1 MRNFLGLGS
10 TTHLISSIPIS
21 KTMIM
26 KKIVLTLF
34 AILIKT
40 ELFAVQFVNNGIH
53 YNIPDPSKKE
63 CWLIKDTENNGVV
76 TSSNYSGMIVIPSQV
91 EYEGEKY
98 DVTKLDRYAFYGS
111 KISFISLPN
120 SIREIDINAFS
131 NSVSLE
137 KVVLPNELEIIPK
150 YCFSGC
156 DNLKSIEIPD
166 HISKIDEGAFQYSG
180 LESVQLP
187 SSILFVGDYAFA
199 DSKGLKSIRI
209 SDSQVYWGKAVL
221 RDCPKLESIEMQDT
235 HPTLA
240 LYNEML
246 LSKDYKTIFFC
257 PQSVKGE
264 IKLHEK
270 VKVIENSAFYG
281 CSQISSVKFN
291 ENIDSIQP
299 LSFYGCSQL
308 TELQFPKGLKY
319 IGDCAFERCSSV
331 TNIDIPN
338 SVKELGFG
346 CFYYTAISDITIPAS
361 VEVLGSKV
369 FYTCENLYKANV
381 RGIIPPK
388 RDSYLFPLRRN
399 MEIHVLKGLKSLY
412 STTEYWNE
420 YVTIYDDLEWI
431 MATSIIMPQEEYT
444 CGINEMKQAVAI
456 ILPENADAQTPV
468 WSSSDESVVYIDKT
482 GSFIGLKEGTANIIA
497 TASDGSGVYS
507 TAIVHVQ
514 NGSSIGTLTGNSQI
528 YETARFSLN
537 GVRLSKP
544 TKGINIIV
552 LNNGV
557 IRKEIVR

>member
-1 MRNFLGLGS
+1 
-10 TTHLISSIPIS
+10 
-21 KTMIM
+21 MIM
-26 KKIVLTLF
+26 KKIVLILF

-40 ELFAVQFVNNGIH
+40 ELFAVQFENNGIH

-76 TSSNYSGMIVIPSQV
+76 ISSNYTGMIVIPSQV

-98 DVTKLDRYAFYGS
+98 DVTKIDRYAFYGS
-111 KISFISLPN
+111 KVSFISLPN
-120 SIREIDINAFS
+120 SIQEIDINAFS
-131 NSVSLE
+131 NSANLE
-137 KVVLPNELEIIPK
+137 KVVLPNELEVIPK

-166 HISKIDEGAFQYSG
+166 HVLKIDEGAFQYSG

-199 DSKGLKSIRI
+199 DSKGLKTIRI

-240 LYNEML
+240 IYNEML
-246 LSKDYKTIFFC
+246 ISKDYTTIFFC
-257 PQSVKGE
+257 PQLVKGE
-264 IKLHEK
+264 IQLHEK

-281 CSQISSVKFN
+281 CSQISSIKFN
-291 ENIDSIQP
+291 ENIDSIEP

-331 TNIDIPN
+331 TKIDIPN

-346 CFYYTAISDITIPAS
+346 CFYYTAIPAS

-369 FYTCENLYKANV
+369 FYTCDNLYKANV

-420 YVTIYDDLEWI
+420 YSTIYDDLEWI
-431 MATSIIMPQEEYT
+431 MATNIIIPQEEYT

-456 ILPENADAQTPV
+456 VLPEDADAQTPV

-497 TASDGSGVYS
+497 TANDGSGVYS

-514 NGSSIGTLTGNSQI
+514 NANGIRTMTDDSQI
-528 YETARFSLN
+528 HEIARYRLDGRSLSLPAKGVNIVVLSN
-537 GVRLSKP
+537 GVKY
-544 TKGINIIV
+544 
-552 LNNGV
+552 
-557 IRKEIVR
+557 KEVVK